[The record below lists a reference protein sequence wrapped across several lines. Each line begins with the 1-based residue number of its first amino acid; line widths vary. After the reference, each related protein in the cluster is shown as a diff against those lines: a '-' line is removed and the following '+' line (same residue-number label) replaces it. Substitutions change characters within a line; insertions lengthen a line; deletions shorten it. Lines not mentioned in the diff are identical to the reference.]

1 MSVYSS
7 NGRRYSK
14 RIRFRIDQ
22 KKINPN
28 SHKLNECCEKGIYKV
43 KEYGGKC
50 SKCLKQSNPG
60 LFKKEITDKN
70 IDLVDNPFYSIELLE
85 QETRS
90 VALPFDHYLFKC
102 LKFIFE
108 NGSIETVDGIKQYIS
123 ILSEIQKSKYK
134 GWTAKLA
141 AELTT
146 IFRIKHCNNSWEGMG
161 LGGKK
166 WKVQHAICGGVID
179 RWNLK
184 SDEVGPV
191 GYCYYFKPKPQKFI
205 IVKWWGK
212 INNPINLTP
221 AFASDPKKSEYDFWF
236 RSLPHYKSLL

>member
-1 MSVYSS
+1 MSVYTS

-28 SHKLNECCEKGIYKV
+28 SHKLHECCENGIYKV

-50 SKCLKQSNPG
+50 SKCLKQSNPE

-70 IDLVDNPFYSIELLE
+70 IDLVDNPFYSIETLE
-85 QETRS
+85 QATRL
-90 VALPFDHYLFKC
+90 VALPIDHYLFKS

-108 NGSIETVDGIKQYIS
+108 NGSIETEDGIKQYIA
-123 ILSEIQKSKYK
+123 ILSAIQKSEYR
-134 GWTAKLA
+134 GWTAKQA

-146 IFRIKHCNNSWEGMG
+146 IFRFKHCNNSWEGMG
-161 LGGKK
+161 IGQKK

-205 IVKWWGK
+205 IVKGYGK
-212 INNPINLTP
+212 INNPIPLT
-221 AFASDPKKSEYDFWF
+221 AACFSDPTKNEFSFWF
-236 RSLPHYKSLL
+236 RSIPHWRSL